1 MQIKNFSDFVN
12 ISAGWISF
20 LFISLIELVTTGI
33 AFMLFYPISSTNYNS
48 GWDGLFI
55 AFCGIIG
62 LILYLMAILVSYIP
76 ILYYRFSKWYFL
88 NQIIGFLAY
97 VAIMFIAMFY
107 TRGGVIFKLSSAV
120 VFLIVVFNS
129 VFAFI
134 YGVRQLSK
142 NCQIDL

>member
-76 ILYYRFSKWYFL
+76 ILYYRFNKWYFL
-88 NQIIGFLAY
+88 NQIIDFLAY

>member
-1 MQIKNFSDFVN
+1 MQIKNFSGFVE
-12 ISAGWISF
+12 ISMGWVSF
-20 LFISLIELVTTGI
+20 IFISLIELVTTGI

-97 VAIMFIAMFY
+97 IAIMLIAECY
-107 TRGGVIFKLSSAV
+107 GRGGAIFELCFVIIFFIIAFS
-120 VFLIVVFNS
+120 S